1 MTVVLRVSLS
11 SSTSGSSA
19 ATWST
24 SPRSGRGGVL
34 GGSPGGTPKSDPAS
48 LQRPGEREHGLRLA
62 VGSGLRPDVWRSFL
76 KRFGAIRIVETYG
89 MTEGNVTLFNY
100 TATPGAV
107 GRSSFIYKV
116 GGAGERGGAVPPTP
130 CPSSLGH

>member
-1 MTVVLRVSLS
+1 M
-11 SSTSGSSA
+11 
-19 ATWST
+19 
-24 SPRSGRGGVL
+24 
-34 GGSPGGTPKSDPAS
+34 
-48 LQRPGEREHGLRLA
+48 
-62 VGSGLRPDVWRSFL
+62 GSGLRPDVWRSFL

-116 GGAGERGGAVPPTP
+116 GGPGREGVLCPPPRAHPHWDTDAHLAP
-130 CPSSLGH
+130 LPSSSHPSRSCAMM

>member
-1 MTVVLRVSLS
+1 M
-11 SSTSGSSA
+11 
-19 ATWST
+19 
-24 SPRSGRGGVL
+24 
-34 GGSPGGTPKSDPAS
+34 
-48 LQRPGEREHGLRLA
+48 
-62 VGSGLRPDVWRSFL
+62 GSGLRPDVWRSFL
-76 KRFGAIRIVETYG
+76 KRFGAVRIVETYG